1 MGGPPSYTPGPHVP
15 TPGTYQTGVALG
27 DFNEDGNQDILF
39 SNETTN
45 NVSLR
50 LGDGNGSFSGS
61 TNFSAP
67 DHPWR
72 IVTADFNNDGNLD
85 YAVAGNNSGLSQVRL
100 GNGTGGFD
108 SGTNYQMTWAAAFI
122 TTADFNGD
130 GNSDLATSSGGF
142 PPDGIQVAFRPQW
155 RGPANRRR

>member
-1 MGGPPSYTPGPHVP
+1 
-15 TPGTYQTGVALG
+15 
-27 DFNEDGNQDILF
+27 LF
-39 SNETTN
+39 SNGTTN

-50 LGDGNGSFSGS
+50 LGDGNGNFSGS
-61 TNFSAP
+61 TNFSTP
-67 DHPWR
+67 DNPWR

-122 TTADFNGD
+122 TMADFNGD
-130 GNSDLATSSGGF
+130 GNPDLATSSGGF
-142 PPDGIQVAFRPQW
+142 PTDGIQVGVRL
-155 RGPANRRR
+155 GNG